1 MSNFKKNQ
9 KAEFS
14 KTQKVLNQINEE
26 GSHKLADDT
35 LDDGYTEN

>member
-26 GSHKLADDT
+26 GSNKLADDT
-35 LDDGYTEN
+35 LDDDYTEN